1 MRRVLTTRY
10 VKCADNKVCDVCK
23 KTFAKNCN
31 RVRHIRQFH
40 GSQFQISDDVSDKIA
55 TDYDELKNDVQ
66 NGIGTDRD
74 QLNNGVP
81 SMVTPP
87 ARSSLEN
94 EITDF
99 GISGDTRSHQLVN
112 SAQDDETMQSPNS
125 DQQIPPSI

>member
-1 MRRVLTTRY
+1 M
-10 VKCADNKVCDVCK
+10 CK

-40 GSQFQISDDVSDKIA
+40 GSLFQISDDVSDKIA
-55 TDYDELKNDVQ
+55 TDYGELKNDVQ
-66 NGIGTDRD
+66 NGIAADRD

-81 SMVTPP
+81 SIVTPP

-99 GISGDTRSHQLVN
+99 NISADTRSHQLVN

-125 DQQIPPSI
+125 NQQILPSIKVSA